1 MVVARVVGCRVV
13 PGLLCAGVA
22 VPIAR
27 VWPGLPWCLLG
38 VCACE
43 ARWGHRAG
51 FLRVSGGS
59 VRVSA
64 GRVCVQLLGLNLSQ
78 PARVIPGLRV
88 SPGLWNCVCYV
99 IITLLYDN

>member
-1 MVVARVVGCRVV
+1 MSGLVVARVVGCRVV

-27 VWPGLPWCLLG
+27 VWPGLPWCLLR

-59 VRVSA
+59 VRVCA
-64 GRVCVQLLGLNLSQ
+64 GRVCVQLLGLSLS
-78 PARVIPGLRV
+78 
-88 SPGLWNCVCYV
+88 
-99 IITLLYDN
+99 